1 MCPCGYSMSEKLWRS
16 SCVKPDIVLHDFWI
30 DRVFCHTESS
40 VRQALLLD
48 EGCRSSDVN
57 MSWRGLLFYG
67 SAWLVLACIK
77 LQTVQNTRACID
89 YRCRLRS
96 IHTHIYIYMYTYIH
110 IYICI
115 YIYTYIYI
123 YIYVYT
129 CKHSGILP
137 SSLISCS
144 PANHESKWR
153 T

>member
-1 MCPCGYSMSEKLWRS
+1 MSEKLWRS

-123 YIYVYT
+123 YICIYMQALGHTSFVLNLVLT
-129 CKHSGILP
+129 GKSRKQMTHIVQGP
-137 SSLISCS
+137 
-144 PANHESKWR
+144 K
-153 T
+153 